1 MSWLNAHESF
11 FLEFAA
17 RDRLD
22 DLHST
27 IETAS
32 ATVTGIRETF
42 DDDGGTFCGL
52 ALILATKG
60 GEAR

>member
-17 RDRLD
+17 RDRLH
-22 DLHST
+22 DLLSA

-32 ATVTGIRETF
+32 ASSVGIRETF
-42 DDDGGTFCGL
+42 DDRGRNFCGFI
-52 ALILATKG
+52 LIPATKG
-60 GEAR
+60 GEV